1 MKRRALTDAE
11 RIAWLR
17 LARTPS
23 VGPVT
28 FAGLIARFGDAGAAL
43 DALPGL
49 VRRGG
54 GSAPLRIPSHAD
66 AEREIAMMERMRGR
80 LIAWCEPD
88 FPSALAALDPPP
100 AVIAV
105 IGAPDLLTKPCVA
118 IVGARNASAAGLRM
132 ASTLARELGAAGY
145 VVVSGLARGIDGAAH
160 QASLDSGTVAV
171 VAGGPD
177 HIYPPEH
184 EALYR
189 DIATR
194 GAIVSENAPGYRAT
208 ARDFPRR
215 NRLVSGLSLGV
226 VVVEAAQKS
235 GTLITARLAGEQGR
249 EVMAVPGS
257 PLDPR
262 AKGTNRLLRDGAAL
276 VETAQD
282 VIETLGS
289 ARRILSA
296 PENGDAYA
304 PLAVTEDEEADA
316 VRDRILELLSPT
328 PVARDELARLAGAR
342 PAAALAAL
350 IELELAGRA
359 VLLPG
364 GFAVLAIAPD

>member
-1 MKRRALTDAE
+1 MKRRELSGAE
-11 RIAWLR
+11 RADWLR
-17 LARTPS
+17 LARTPT

-28 FAGLIARFGDAGAAL
+28 FAELIARYGEAGAAL
-43 DALPGL
+43 EALPGL
-49 VRRGG
+49 ARRGG
-54 GSAPLRIPSHAD
+54 GGAPLRVPGRDA
-66 AEREIAMMERMRGR
+66 AEREMAALESLGGRVIA
-80 LIAWCEPD
+80 ACEPD
-88 FPSALAALDPPP
+88 FPQLLAALDPPP
-100 AVIAV
+100 PVISV
-105 IGAPDLLTKPCVA
+105 IGAARLLTRSAVA

-132 ASTLARELGAAGY
+132 ASTLARELGEAGY
-145 VVVSGLARGIDGAAH
+145 LVVSGLARGIDGAAH
-160 QASLDSGTVAV
+160 QASLETGTAAV

-189 DIATR
+189 EIAVR
-194 GAIVSENAPGYRAT
+194 GAVVSENALGYRAT

-235 GTLITARLAGEQGR
+235 GTLITARMAGEQGR

-282 VIETLGS
+282 VIDTLSQISPVRAWEGGT
-289 ARRILSA
+289 
-296 PENGDAYA
+296 EYDG
-304 PLAVTEDEEADA
+304 PLPSEMEAEADA
-316 VRDRILELLSPT
+316 ARDRILELLSPV
-328 PVARDELARLAGAR
+328 PMPRDELARLAGVR
-342 PAAALAAL
+342 PGVALAVL
-350 IELELAGRA
+350 VELELAGRA
-359 VLLPG
+359 RLYPG
-364 GFAVLAIAPD
+364 GLAALSVDD

>member
-1 MKRRALTDAE
+1 MTPRALSHVE
-11 RIAWLR
+11 RADWLR
-17 LARTPS
+17 LARTPT

-28 FAGLIARFGDAGAAL
+28 FAGLIARYGDAAAAL

-49 VRRGG
+49 ARRGG
-54 GSAPLRIPSHAD
+54 AGAPLRIPGRDA
-66 AEREIAMMERMRGR
+66 AEREMAALEARDGRVIAS
-80 LIAWCEPD
+80 CEPD
-88 FPSALAALDPPP
+88 FPPLLAALDPPP
-100 AVIAV
+100 PCIGI
-105 IGAPDLLTKPCVA
+105 IGAAHLLTKPAVA

-132 ASTLARELGAAGY
+132 ASTLARELGEAGY
-145 VVVSGLARGIDGAAH
+145 LVVSGLARGIDGAAH
-160 QASLDSGTVAV
+160 QAGLETGTAAV

-189 DIATR
+189 EIAAR
-194 GAIVSENAPGYRAT
+194 GVIVSENAPGYRAT

-282 VIETLGS
+282 VIDALAQVRPLGAWEGGAEYAS
-289 ARRILSA
+289 QSLSA
-296 PENGDAYA
+296 MEA
-304 PLAVTEDEEADA
+304 EADA
-316 VRDRILELLSPT
+316 ARSRILELLSPT
-328 PVARDELARLAGAR
+328 PMPRDELARLAGVR
-342 PAAALAAL
+342 SGVALAAL
-350 IELELAGRA
+350 MELELAGRA
-359 VLLPG
+359 TLYPG
-364 GFAVLAIAPD
+364 GLAALSFDE